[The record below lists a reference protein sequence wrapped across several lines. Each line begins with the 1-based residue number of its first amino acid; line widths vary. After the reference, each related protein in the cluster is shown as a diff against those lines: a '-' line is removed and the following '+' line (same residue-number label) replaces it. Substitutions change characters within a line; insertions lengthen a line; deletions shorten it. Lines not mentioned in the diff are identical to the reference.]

1 MRKIFFVDPS
11 RNGDRKQKERE
22 RERESFLPYM
32 QTQKFHLEINN
43 YYHIHIM
50 SKRLGNLF
58 LGLLEKTKYQIIRF
72 ISGTS
77 YGEDRQGV
85 TFTTSNI
92 SLHLLVTCSRLKDV
106 LKAHSQVWDN
116 FWQINALWKWWKM
129 LLFLPLKLFSFSRYS
144 SLSLDFLA
152 MYKNGLIKK
161 IRLISKFMTS
171 QPG

>member
-1 MRKIFFVDPS
+1 MRKNFFVDPS

-129 LLFLPLKLFSFSRYS
+129 PLFLPLKLFSFSRYS